1 MSVPSLTRGSTDT
14 LSDEESLDFTGDF
27 DHLTS
32 SARAFEQV
40 LADANCIEGRVT
52 CKDGLNGFEDLVVK
66 DLTPAEQAVAARA
79 AKLRA
84 TGSAPS
90 WTPSPTGSIAEEP
103 ESYADSEEPDESPDV
118 SETSS
123 ETSEAPETVC
133 EIPTP
138 VLHRKGTLDTDAWKL
153 QPAEIV
159 RLLIDEFGPLAPDDE
174 EEKLLLETDGGLMKD
189 ISIIGVIHLT
199 THRLAFHAS
208 LIAANPDLSPAQQVI
223 KAGSVTVHRKGW
235 RSKLR
240 VWMELSHDMI
250 CTYASSSDSDKIRPL
265 RTVLLSAVQKIEPPN
280 PKRPKVLDVIFE
292 NHDPRELNGYAEFD
306 TEEAAIDWRKELVAA
321 VFLYRHLR
329 REVLDGSD
337 DESSAGVRFS
347 CPLAR
352 IESATFTDPALPG
365 LATLM
370 INGDASDSPRAI
382 RMGPIYAVPRW
393 QQLPDILA
401 RYKQRRSVHPSPLD
415 ELPVFVDLGPI
426 SFTDARSDV
435 EIADVKEKAVRG
447 ALALGS
453 EPDLWMV
460 RARVYRTVASAGYFV
475 VSTNYISFWSKFFTQ
490 LDLKYRLPLST
501 VRQAKT
507 FSVFRNCAFGLA
519 LEIEGHHDLR
529 FQFRTDQLRAEAMS
543 RIDAALKLARQPRT
557 PSYSSGFNTPSTP
570 TSVSPLSRSATGIFA
585 PLERSLQAVIA
596 NGTPMNL
603 QARLPRVINLPNQVL
618 VRGDPKHVVCLTI
631 GSRGDVQPYIALGL
645 GLMKEGHTVTIVTH
659 EEYKLWIESFGIKH
673 KQAGGDPGLLM
684 KLSVE
689 NKMFSPEFF
698 KESIQNFRPWL
709 DQLLL
714 DSWESC
720 QGADILLESPSAM
733 SGVHIAEA
741 LNIPYFRTFTMP
753 WTKTAEF
760 PHAFLSP
767 PVEAPTFNSASYVL
781 FSNVM
786 WTATSGQINRWRRNT
801 LKIGNTHMGHME
813 QSKIPFIYNFSQA
826 VVPKPLDWGDATTVS
841 GYWFLDNPDGADWTP
856 PDDLV
861 EWMAKARKDGK
872 AIVYI
877 GFGSITVPHPN
888 RVTAKIVKAVL
899 KADVRAII
907 SKGWSA
913 RMSKGTDKD
922 PEVEIPPEC
931 YQLDKV
937 PHDWL
942 FPQIDAAVHHGGAG
956 TTGASLRAG
965 IPTLI
970 KPWFGDQFFWASRV
984 QKLGAGLRVPSLH
997 THDFSEALIKATTS
1011 RVMKE
1016 KAAAVGEKIRAENGV
1031 HTAIHTIYTYLE
1043 HATLYIEKI
1052 RSH

>member
-1 MSVPSLTRGSTDT
+1 MSTTDT
-14 LSDEESLDFTGDF
+14 LSSDSFSDEDSLHATGSFGQIQDAS
-27 DHLTS
+27 T
-32 SARAFEQV
+32 AFEKI
-40 LADANCIEGRVT
+40 LAQHGCIEGRNT
-52 CKDGLNGFEDLVVK
+52 SEDGYNGFKDLVEK
-66 DLTPAEQAVAARA
+66 DLTPAEQAIAVQAV
-79 AKLRA
+79 KLRV
-84 TGSAPS
+84 TGTAPS
-90 WTPSPTGSIAEEP
+90 WIPSPASSIAEIVEEP
-103 ESYADSEEPDESPDV
+103 DSYEEPDESLEG
-118 SETSS
+118 SEDSS
-123 ETSEAPETVC
+123 TIC

-138 VLHRKGTLDTDAWKL
+138 SPVLFRAGTLDSDAWKL
-153 QPAEIV
+153 EPAEII
-159 RLLIDEFGPLAPDDE
+159 RLLIDEFGPLAPDGE
-174 EEKLLLETDGGLMKD
+174 REKLILETDGGLVKD

-199 THRLAFHAS
+199 THRLCFHAS
-208 LIAANPDLSPAQQVI
+208 LMATNPDLTPAQRVI
-223 KAGSVTVHRKGW
+223 RSGTVAIHRKGW
-235 RSKLR
+235 RSKRRL
-240 VWMELSHDMI
+240 WLELSHDMM
-250 CTYASSSDSDKIRPL
+250 CTYASSSDSDRIRPL
-265 RTVLLSAVQKIEPPN
+265 RTVLLSGIRKIEPED
-280 PKRPKVLDVIFE
+280 PKRPKYLRIIFE
-292 NHDPRELNGYAEFD
+292 REEHNDKIGGIAEFD
-306 TEEAAIDWRKELVAA
+306 TEEAARDWRRELAA
-321 VFLYRHLR
+321 AIFLYRHRR
-329 REVLDGSD
+329 REALNGSD
-337 DESSAGVRFS
+337 DESNAGVRFS
-347 CPLAR
+347 CPLGR
-352 IESATFTDPALPG
+352 IESAAFLDPALPG
-365 LATLM
+365 LATLH
-370 INGDASDSPRAI
+370 INNDTFDSPRAI
-382 RMGPIYAVPRW
+382 RLGTIYTLDAW
-393 QQLPDILA
+393 LKFPDVVA
-401 RYKQRRSVHPSPLD
+401 RYKKMRSVRPSPLD
-415 ELPVFVDLGPI
+415 EMPVFVDLGPI
-426 SFTDARSDV
+426 SFEDAHSDV
-435 EIADVKEKAVRG
+435 EIADIKEKAVR
-447 ALALGS
+447 AVLGLGE
-453 EPDLWMV
+453 EPDIWMIK
-460 RARVYRTVASAGYFV
+460 ARVYRTVASAGLFV
-475 VSTNYISFWSKFFTQ
+475 VSTHYIGFWSKFLTQ
-490 LDLKYRLPLST
+490 DDLKYRIPTSS
-501 VRQAKT
+501 VRQTKP
-507 FSVFRNCAFGLA
+507 FSMFRGCVSGLA
-519 LEIEGHHDLR
+519 IEIEGHPDVR
-529 FQFRTDQLRAEAMS
+529 FQFRTNQQCTEAIA
-543 RIDAALKLARQPRT
+543 RINAALDVAREPHT
-557 PSYSSGFNTPSTP
+557 PSYNSGFNTPTTATSTLF
-570 TSVSPLSRSATGIFA
+570 TSPLTRSNTGIFS

-596 NGTPMNL
+596 NGATRKL
-603 QARLPRVINLPNQVL
+603 QAILPPPINLPREILIKRNSM
-618 VRGDPKHVVCLTI
+618 HFVCLTI

-659 EEYKLWIESFGIKH
+659 EEYKLWVESFGIKH
-673 KQAGGDPGLLM
+673 KQAGGDPGALM

-709 DQLLL
+709 DQLLV

-753 WTKTAEF
+753 WTKTSEF

-781 FSNVM
+781 FSNVI

-801 LKIGNTHMGHME
+801 LKISNTDMGHLA

-841 GYWFLDNPDGADWTP
+841 GYWFLDNPDGANWTP
-856 PDDLV
+856 PADLV

-888 RVTAKIVKAVL
+888 RVTAKIAVL
-899 KADVRAII
+899 RADVRAII

-913 RMSKGTDKD
+913 RMSKTNDKD

-997 THDFSEALIKATTS
+997 AQDFSEALIKATTS

-1016 KAAAVGEKIRAENGV
+1016 KAAAVGEKIRAEDGV

-1043 HATLYIEKI
+1043 HAASYIEKI
-1052 RSH
+1052 RTH